1 MANSVGYLLGAMI
14 GWLYKWLPRQPVL
27 VIMVALMGATTMAT
41 AHYPSFA
48 LAIASLLVNGI
59 ASGAWDTSSGFWI
72 VELFPTGN
80 AALLQLQQ
88 ALYGFGSVAA
98 PLLAAPFVK
107 GETLVEP
114 TGPNGTNVTITPED
128 RVHNLTLPF
137 IYAGA
142 GHLLFSALL
151 LITYFTNRYEPPS
164 KTSDQ
169 QVATEN
175 FGYEKHEKVI
185 LEEREPEPEKEEE
198 VSNRILKLSLCA
210 FLLAIYGSAELG
222 WFNFATTMWQ
232 YLEIHLDAPTAAQA
246 QSILSGAYAFGR
258 LLSAFISIKVVPQIV
273 LSYHFLIMATGLST
287 LYFGQH
293 NKSVIFGAS
302 AVLGYGFSA
311 MWPAIFA
318 FAEEHFR
325 LTDRAYS
332 SFTVLSGIIS
342 LTFPLVLGQTFRK
355 SPIMLFL
362 LEGSFL
368 VIAFGVFAAVST
380 WIFVDRRRKSG
391 KR

>member
-27 VIMVALMGATTMAT
+27 VAMVALMGATTMAT

-48 LAIASLLVNGI
+48 LAIGSLLVNGI

-114 TGPNGTNVTITPED
+114 TGGPNGTNVTITPED

-164 KTSDQ
+164 KTTDQ
-169 QVATEN
+169 QVATTEN
-175 FGYEKHEKVI
+175 FSQEKEGQVI
-185 LEEREPEPEKEEE
+185 LEEEPEKEE

-355 SPIMLFL
+355 RPIMLFL

-368 VIAFGVFAAVST
+368 VIACGVFAAVST
-380 WIFVDRRRKSG
+380 WIFVDRRRRRSS

>member
-1 MANSVGYLLGAMI
+1 MANSTGYLLGALI

-27 VIMVALMGATTMAT
+27 VFMVAMMGASTMAT
-41 AHYPSFA
+41 AHYPNFA
-48 LAIASLLVNGI
+48 MAIISLLVNGI
-59 ASGAWDTSSGFWI
+59 ASGAWDASSGFWI

-80 AALLQLQQ
+80 AALLQFQQ
-88 ALYGFGSVAA
+88 ATYGFGSVAA

-107 GETLVEP
+107 GDTLEEP
-114 TGPNGTNVTITPED
+114 TGPNGTNVTITPAD

-142 GHLLFSALL
+142 GHILCSALL
-151 LITYFTNRYEPPS
+151 LIFYFTNRYVPPS
-164 KTSDQ
+164 KKIDQ
-169 QVATEN
+169 QVTIETS
-175 FGYEKHEKVI
+175 EKAEVI
-185 LEEREPEPEKEEE
+185 LEESENGAD

-210 FLLAIYGSAELG
+210 FLLALYGSAELG

-232 YLEIHLDAPTAAQA
+232 YLEIHLDATTSAQA
-246 QSILSGAYAFGR
+246 QSILSGAYAVGR

-273 LSYHFLIMATGLST
+273 LSYHFVIIATGLTT
-287 LYFGQH
+287 LFFGQH
-293 NKSVIFGAS
+293 NKSIIFGAS

-355 SPIMLFL
+355 HPIALFF
-362 LEGSFL
+362 LESSFL
-368 VIAFGVFAAVST
+368 VIAFGIFATISV
-380 WIFVDRRRKSG
+380 WIFVGKRNSRRKV
-391 KR
+391 